1 MSLEK
6 SILKNNVKK
15 FYAIVFCGLLL
26 NVQVTTD
33 DDPNSIT
40 AGLRKKLT
48 SDDPDLTTHERLQIR
63 QVLEA
68 YPQDEWVFNFEY

>member
-1 MSLEK
+1 MPVEK

-15 FYAIVFCGLLL
+15 FYTIVLCGLLL
-26 NVQVTTD
+26 NAQVTD

-63 QVLEA
+63 QSLEA
-68 YPQDEWVFNFEY
+68 YPQDE